1 MSHTI
6 RPFVLIS
13 VFVNGHLYHT
23 VQPGFV
29 LKTASLPDNV
39 KAFVNV
45 CQSEAVEKATATR
58 GTGERGQ
65 RGEQWSIP
73 FSLSPSR
80 EDVDKGA
87 LVVSG

>member
-1 MSHTI
+1 M
-6 RPFVLIS
+6 
-13 VFVNGHLYHT
+13 
-23 VQPGFV
+23 QPGFV
-29 LKTASLPDNV
+29 LKTVSLPDNV
-39 KAFVNV
+39 KTFVNV

-87 LVVSG
+87 LVASVLVGEGGHCR